1 MGLSPA
7 TSPVGHLRTGLCSIV
22 VDVGKRLK
30 CSYLAEFLTDL
41 HAGWF
46 VTNLINVAMI

>member
-7 TSPVGHLRTGLCSIV
+7 TSRVGHLRTGMCSIV
-22 VDVGKRLK
+22 VVVGKRLK
-30 CSYLAEFLTDL
+30 CSYLAEFLTVL
-41 HAGWF
+41 HTGWF